1 MLLIPVRGLDRS
13 RSAVHEYRAQPR
25 DLGFDGVHADEHR
38 PSLDSL
44 LELLGA
50 IVIDS
55 GVRHGADIAVSIA
68 LGADMAFIGRSYV
81 YAVAAAGQRG
91 VEHVIAMLTD
101 QLRSVMQL
109 SGVTTLSELRK
120 HGAELLSDPG

>member
-1 MLLIPVRGLDRS
+1 MRVARVSLDIGITAFHLSNHGGRQLDRCTPPIDLLAPL
-13 RSAVHEYRAQPR
+13 RGAVGP
-25 DLGFDGVHADEHR
+25 DV
-38 PSLDSL
+38 P
-44 LELLGA
+44 
-50 IVIDS
+50 IIIDS
-55 GVRHGADIAVSIA
+55 GVRHGADIAVAVA
-68 LGADMAFIGRSYV
+68 LGADMAFIGRPYV

-120 HGAELLSDPG
+120 HGPELLSDPF